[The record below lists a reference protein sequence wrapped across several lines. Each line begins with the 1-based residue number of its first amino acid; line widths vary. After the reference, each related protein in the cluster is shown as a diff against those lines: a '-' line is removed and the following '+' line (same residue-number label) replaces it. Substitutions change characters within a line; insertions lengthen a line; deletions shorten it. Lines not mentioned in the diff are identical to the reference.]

1 MITLQKDRSNGFAL
15 YLNYLPNPLPEDLT
29 LKVVNDVDGSETNI
43 PYALHR
49 IGNAA
54 VFHVPMVKLTGMHNH
69 LLLVTSNEGYVEA
82 GYQEGY
88 VLGSRNVEA
97 GVIYK
102 EKLLY
107 V

>member
-1 MITLQKDRSNGFAL
+1 MITLQKDRADGFAL

-29 LKVVNDVDGSETNI
+29 LKVVNDVDGEETNI
-43 PYALHR
+43 PYTLKR

-54 VFHVPMVKLTGMHNH
+54 VFYVPIVNLTGMHNH
-69 LLLVTSNEGYVEA
+69 LLLVTTDEAYVQAGYVEGYVIGGNA
-82 GYQEGY
+82 Q
-88 VLGSRNVEA
+88 A

-102 EKLLY
+102 EKLMY